1 MFHAILC
8 FVSLVPDIR
17 LNALTFKFFTTSGI
31 HSVACRLLILLQLP
45 PHFFVLLLKEKKI
58 DPSLL
63 TLTICGLTL
72 HPWLFIEIQL
82 NEFMP
87 AKVDKNANPVKKT
100 F

>member
-1 MFHAILC
+1 MCL
-8 FVSLVPDIR
+8 VSLVPDIR
-17 LNALTFKFFTTSGI
+17 LNALTFKFFTTSGT
-31 HSVACRLLILLQLP
+31 HSVACELLILLQLP
-45 PHFFVLLLKEKKI
+45 LHFFVLLLKEKEI

-63 TLTICGLTL
+63 TLTICDLTFY
-72 HPWLFIEIQL
+72 PWLFIEIQL